1 VIPRRTLPLRA
12 LLEEPGAAVAL
23 LDGSGRLLAA
33 SAAFQALTHQAP
45 ELAAITAAKPG
56 AGFEARITT
65 QTGPCPVAVSL
76 ARTGFTRPAT
86 VLRLTDLRPR
96 DRLEAQ
102 LAQAQRLQTV
112 GQMAAGIAHDFNN
125 LLTATLGAAEA
136 LETSVGEAGQGDLAV
151 IRASAERGA
160 ALVRH
165 LLAFGGQQVL
175 QPRALALNNAV
186 ADLAELLVPLLCPG
200 ITLHTKLDD
209 PGRTIWIDPTQLDQ
223 VLVNLAA
230 NARDAMPNGGTLT
243 ITTGRRLVLAP
254 EQENGHTLKPGRYVT
269 LEVTDTGTGIPPE
282 IQARIFEPFFTT
294 RKSAGGTGLGL
305 STVQG
310 IIRQSGGTLSLRTEA
325 GRGTSFTIT
334 LPRYDALPAPMPQPA
349 PLAVSGSRCVLLV
362 DDEAPIRLLAARALT
377 KAGWRVLQA
386 PSAEDALEMDTACI
400 DQVISDVSMPGM
412 DGPTLVRT
420 LRTRHPGLKA
430 LLISGYADAAQR
442 QALLAERVKFLA
454 KPFAMADL
462 VRQVEESTSF

>member
-1 VIPRRTLPLRA
+1 MIPRRALPLRA

-23 LDGSGRLLAA
+23 LDAKGRLLAA
-33 SAAFQALTHQAP
+33 SAAFQALTDRAP
-45 ELAAITAAKPG
+45 ELAAIMTVKPG

-76 ARTGFTRPAT
+76 ARTGFNRPAT

-96 DRLEAQ
+96 ATLEAQ
-102 LAQAQRLQTV
+102 LAQAQRLQAV

-136 LETSVGEAGQGDLAV
+136 LETLFGETGHGDLAV

-175 QPRALALNNAV
+175 QPRAVALNDAV
-186 ADLAELLVPLLCPG
+186 AGLAELLVPLLGPG
-200 ITLHTKLDD
+200 ITLHTQLDQ
-209 PGRTIWIDPTQLDQ
+209 PGRTVWIDPTQLDQ

-230 NARDAMPNGGTLT
+230 NARDAMPGGGTLT
-243 ITTGRRLVLAP
+243 ITTGRRMLLTP
-254 EQENGHTLKPGRYVT
+254 EQETGHMLEPGRYVT
-269 LEVTDTGTGIPPE
+269 LEVADTGTGIPAE
-282 IQARIFEPFFTT
+282 IQCRIFEPFFTT
-294 RKSAGGTGLGL
+294 RKAAGGTGLGL

-310 IIRQSGGTLSLRTEA
+310 IIRQSGGTLSLRSEA
-325 GRGTSFTIT
+325 GRGSSFTIT
-334 LPRYDALPAPMPQPA
+334 LPRYDAAPA
-349 PLAVSGSRCVLLV
+349 PLLDTGPPAGLRSRCVLLV
-362 DDEAPIRLLAARALT
+362 DDEAAIRLLAARALT
-377 KAGWRVLQA
+377 KAGWHVLQA
-386 PSAEDALEMDTACI
+386 PSAEVALEMDTANI

-420 LRTRHPGLKA
+420 LRTRHPGLRA

-442 QALLAERVKFLA
+442 QALLAEQVKFLA

-462 VRQVEESTSF
+462 VRQVEEGVSL

>member
-1 VIPRRTLPLRA
+1 MESIGTL
-12 LLEEPGAAVAL
+12 
-23 LDGSGRLLAA
+23 
-33 SAAFQALTHQAP
+33 
-45 ELAAITAAKPG
+45 
-56 AGFEARITT
+56 AG
-65 QTGPCPVAVSL
+65 
-76 ARTGFTRPAT
+76 
-86 VLRLTDLRPR
+86 
-96 DRLEAQ
+96 
-102 LAQAQRLQTV
+102 
-112 GQMAAGIAHDFNN
+112 GIAHDLNN
-125 LLTATLGAAEA
+125 VLAPIMMSIDILKDVMNDAETKNI
-136 LETSVGEAGQGDLAV
+136 LETIEISARQGADIVRQVLSFARGVEGERVEIQP
-151 IRASAERGA
+151 I
-160 ALVRH
+160 H
-165 LLAFGGQQVL
+165 LLRDLEHIIKSTF
-175 QPRALALNNAV
+175 PR
-186 ADLAELLVPLLCPG
+186 DILLRVITPG
-200 ITLHTKLDD
+200 D
-209 PGRTIWIDPTQLDQ
+209 PWTIMADPTQIHQ
-223 VLVNLAA
+223 VLLNLSV